1 MQPTSHAAPRPGS
14 PQAAAAERPLAAGP
28 GPIAGR
34 RLTHERATQGAPGPP
49 PAQKT
54 LAVPS
59 SSSAPVQ
66 VACPRFRSKGHTPG
80 LPKAAAL
87 TCGILC
93 GLAGSAAA
101 ADLGT
106 IGGFDVRLDSGL
118 GVSLGLRV
126 APQDPALLDLVNADD
141 GDRAFAEGPIS
152 ERLDVSETLD
162 ATSGAFG
169 VEIGADG
176 WYDAAYHGTNANRSP
191 ATFNPVTVAHDMFP
205 ADVRRLMGGTVEL
218 GPAYVRYKFDL
229 DGLPISLRIGRQT
242 LLWGESLFF
251 AQDGIAGAQAPLDL
265 IKGAS
270 QPLAP
275 ANQLYLPVAQAD
287 IRLQL
292 PFGLSLEAYDQAE
305 WRRDRVPGVASY
317 FSTSDVLDTGGQRLF
332 TAGGSVL
339 FRAQD
344 DTPSAAG
351 LGQFGVALLRDGGT
365 LGLGLYALRYN
376 AKSPAIDLGV
386 AEGTYRLVFPRGIDL
401 LGASISTYAG
411 DATLAGE
418 VSFRRNLPLVS
429 RFQPLTP
436 SLLPSAS
443 VVPAL
448 PPPPQAGFAT
458 GQTLT
463 GLASYER
470 LLPPGRLWDVANLQA
485 EAAATQLVSV
495 QTNPGDRLPGSTSFS
510 SALQVVLTPTWYNV
524 RRDLNVSV
532 PAGFRIGLAGKSSVD
547 AGEDAGTGTL
557 TLGISATYRTVW
569 QTGLSYTHYLGA
581 PRLQPLADRDF
592 VLLSLVRTF

>member
-1 MQPTSHAAPRPGS
+1 MKPTSHAAPRPES

-28 GPIAGR
+28 GPIAGP
-34 RLTHERATQGAPGPP
+34 RLTHERATQGAPL
-49 PAQKT
+49 Q
-54 LAVPS
+54 LAR
-59 SSSAPVQ
+59 
-66 VACPRFRSKGHTPG
+66 PRFRSEGHTPG

-106 IGGFDVRLDSGL
+106 IGGFDVRLDTGL

-126 APQDPALLDLVNADD
+126 APQDPALLDPVNADD
-141 GDRAFAEGPIS
+141 GDRAFGAGPIS

-191 ATFNPVTVAHDMFP
+191 ATFNPVTVAHDRFP

-218 GPAYVRYKFDL
+218 GPAYVRYKFNL

-251 AQDGIAGAQAPLDL
+251 AQDSIAGAQAPLDL
-265 IKGAS
+265 IKAAS

-275 ANQLYLPVAQAD
+275 ANQLYLPVTQAD
-287 IRLQL
+287 IRVQL
-292 PFGLSLEAYDQAE
+292 PFGLSLQAYDQAE
-305 WRRDRVPGVASY
+305 WRRDRIPGVASY

-332 TAGGSVL
+332 TPGGGVL

-344 DTPSAAG
+344 DTPTSAG

-365 LGLGLYALRYN
+365 LGLGLYALRYD
-376 AKSPAIDLGV
+376 AKSPAIEPGA
-386 AEGTYRLVFPRGIDL
+386 AEGTYRLAFPQGIDL

-429 RFQPLTP
+429 RFQKLAP
-436 SLLPSAS
+436 SLLPTTAAVS
-443 VVPAL
+443 AL
-448 PPPPQAGFAT
+448 PTPQAGFAT

-463 GLASYER
+463 GLVSYER
-470 LLPPGRLWDVANLQA
+470 LLPPGRLWDTANLQA

-495 QTNPGDRLPGSTSFS
+495 QTNQGDRLAGSTAFGA
-510 SALQVVLTPTWYNV
+510 ALQAVVTPTWYNV
-524 RRDLNVSV
+524 RRDLNVSL
-532 PAGFRIGLAGKSSVD
+532 PTGFRIGLAGRSSVD
-547 AGEDAGTGTL
+547 AGEDAGTGTF
-557 TLGISATYRTVW
+557 TLGVSATYRTVW
-569 QTGLSYTHYLGA
+569 QAGLAYTRYLGA

>member
-1 MQPTSHAAPRPGS
+1 MTSEASGS
-14 PQAAAAERPLAAGP
+14 FLKKRTKKLLFRWARAAGN
-28 GPIAGR
+28 A
-34 RLTHERATQGAPGPP
+34 ATAEPKVFCFFSSEKK
-49 PAQKT
+49 A
-54 LAVPS
+54 LPS
-59 SSSAPVQ
+59 
-66 VACPRFRSKGHTPG
+66 

-87 TCGILC
+87 ACSVLC
-93 GLAGSAAA
+93 GLADPAAA

-106 IGGFDVRLDSGL
+106 IGGFDVRLDTGL

-126 APQDPALLDLVNADD
+126 AAQLPALLDAVNADD
-141 GDRAFAEGPIS
+141 GDRAFGQGPIS

-169 VEIGADG
+169 VEVGADG
-176 WYDAAYHGTNANRSP
+176 WYDAAYHGTDANRSP
-191 ATFNPVTVAHDMFP
+191 ATFNPVTVGHETMP
-205 ADVRRLMGGTVEL
+205 ADVRRLMGGTIEL

-229 DGLPISLRIGRQT
+229 DGLPVSLRIGRQT

-265 IKGAS
+265 IKAAS

-287 IRLQL
+287 IRVQL
-292 PFGLSLEAYDQAE
+292 PFSLSLEAYDQAE
-305 WRRDRVPGVASY
+305 WRRDRIPGVASY

-332 TAGGSVL
+332 TAGGGAL
-339 FRAQD
+339 LRAQD
-344 DTPSAAG
+344 DTPPAAG

-365 LGLGLYALRYN
+365 LGLGLYALRYD
-376 AKSPAIDLGV
+376 AKSPAIELG
-386 AEGTYRLVFPRGIDL
+386 AARGTYRLAFPQGIDL
-401 LGASISTYAG
+401 LGASVSTYAG

-436 SLLPSAS
+436 SL
-443 VVPAL
+443 VPAATAVQAL
-448 PPPPQAGFAT
+448 SPPLQAGFAT

-470 LLPPGRLWDVANLQA
+470 LLPPGRLWDTANLQA
-485 EAAATQLVSV
+485 EAAVTQLVSV
-495 QTNPGDRLPGSTSFS
+495 QTNPGDRLPGSTAFG
-510 SALQVVLTPTWYNV
+510 SALQAVLTPTWYNV
-524 RRDLNVSV
+524 RRDLNVSL
-532 PAGFRIGLAGKSSVD
+532 PTGFRIGLAGKSSVD
-547 AGEDAGTGTL
+547 AGQDAGTGTF
-557 TLGISATYRTVW
+557 TLGVSATYRTVW
-569 QTGLSYTHYLGA
+569 QAGLAYTRYLGA

-592 VLLSLVRTF
+592 ALLSLVRTF